1 MLISESLRPVFLG
14 MGLSWRKWCCRE
26 EGMLRG
32 DAKVDNYDS
41 ALPQDSAPH
50 HYCTGVME
58 LESSYR

>member
-41 ALPQDSAPH
+41 ALP
-50 HYCTGVME
+50 
-58 LESSYR
+58 